1 MIQFSEQERK
11 RYCEAKD
18 AILDMI
24 DRILEQETDKD
35 WYFLTHRRRSASK
48 TAQKYQKRPVYRAF
62 FMLARRHGG
71 TVYLHCRGRRQI
83 HPAPPV
89 L

>member
-35 WYFLTHRRRSASK
+35 WYFLTQWMQRDFRS
-48 TAQKYQKRPVYRAF
+48 VMYR
-62 FMLARRHGG
+62 
-71 TVYLHCRGRRQI
+71 YLDD
-83 HPAPPV
+83 
-89 L
+89 

>member
-1 MIQFSEQERK
+1 MIQFSVQERK

-35 WYFLTHRRRSASK
+35 WYFLTQWMQHDFRS
-48 TAQKYQKRPVYRAF
+48 VMYR
-62 FMLARRHGG
+62 
-71 TVYLHCRGRRQI
+71 YLDD
-83 HPAPPV
+83 
-89 L
+89 